1 MRRREFITL
10 IGGAAAGWP
19 LAARAQQ
26 PALPVVGWLSSGSA
40 GDQAGWVAAFRKGL
54 NEAGFIE
61 GKKVTVDYRWAE
73 TRYDRLPALAA
84 DLVRRRVA
92 VIVASGAVN
101 GPLAVKAATATI
113 PIVFVIGSDPVQHGL
128 VASLN
133 RPGGNVTGVTLFSSA
148 LISKRVELLRQLV
161 PGITAI
167 GLLVNPGNPN
177 GEIETRELQAL
188 ARAGG
193 LTLHVVSASGEAEL
207 EPAFATFVQLRVDGF
222 LISTDAFL
230 GSRAV
235 VDAAA
240 RHKLPAVWGNRDSV
254 AAGGLLSYGTKTAD
268 TYRLGGTY
276 TAEILKGKNP
286 ADLPVQLP
294 TAFDLVINLKT
305 AKTLGLTVPPSL
317 LAIADE
323 VIE

>member
-1 MRRREFITL
+1 VRRREFITL
-10 IGGAAAGWP
+10 AGGAAAWP
-19 LAARAQQ
+19 VAARAQQ
-26 PALPVVGWLSSGSA
+26 PAIPVVGWLASGSS
-40 GDQAGWVAAFRKGL
+40 GDQAGVAAFRKGL

-61 GKKVTVDYRWAE
+61 GKNVAVDYRWAE
-73 TRYDRLPALAA
+73 NQYDRLPALAVE
-84 DLVRRRVA
+84 LVRRRVA
-92 VIVASGAVN
+92 VIIVSGAVI
-101 GPLAVKAATATI
+101 GPLAVRAATATI

-148 LISKRVELLRQLV
+148 LISKRVELLRELV
-161 PGITAI
+161 PGTTAI

-188 ARAGG
+188 SRAGG
-193 LTLHVVSASGEAEL
+193 WALHVVSAIGEAEL
-207 EPAFATFVQLRVDGF
+207 EPALATLVQLKVGGF
-222 LISTDAFL
+222 LTSTDAFL
-230 GSRAV
+230 GSRV
-235 VDAAA
+235 VVEAAA
-240 RHKLPAVWGNRDSV
+240 HHKLPAVWGNRDNV
-254 AAGGLLSYGTKTAD
+254 VAGGLLSYGTRTAD

-276 TAEILKGKNP
+276 SAEILKGKKP

-294 TAFDLVINLKT
+294 TTFDLVINLKT
-305 AKTLGLTVPPSL
+305 AKTLGLTIPPNV

>member
-1 MRRREFITL
+1 MRRREFIAL
-10 IGGAAAGWP
+10 LGGAAAVWP

-26 PALPVVGWLSSGSA
+26 PGMPVVGWLASGSSD
-40 GDQAGWVAAFRKGL
+40 DQAGVAAFRKGL

-61 GKKVTVDYRWAE
+61 GKNVAVDYRWAE
-73 TRYDRLPALAA
+73 AQYDRLPALAVE
-84 DLVRRRVA
+84 LVRRQVA
-92 VIVASGAVN
+92 VIIASGAVN

-128 VASLN
+128 VTSLN

-148 LISKRVELLRQLV
+148 LISKRVELLREVV
-161 PGITAI
+161 PGTTAI

-188 ARAGG
+188 SRAGG
-193 LTLHVVSASGEAEL
+193 WALHVVSASDEAEL
-207 EPAFATFVQLRVDGF
+207 EPALTTLVQLKVGGF
-222 LISTDAFL
+222 LTSTDAFL

-235 VDAAA
+235 VEAAA
-240 RHKLPAVWGNRDSV
+240 YHKLPAVWGNRDSV
-254 AAGGLLSYGTKTAD
+254 AAGGLLSYGTIMAD
-268 TYRLGGTY
+268 TYRLGGIY
-276 TAEILKGKNP
+276 TAEILKGKKP

-294 TAFDLVINLKT
+294 TTFALAINLKT
-305 AKTLGLTVPPSL
+305 AKALGLMIPEAFL
-317 LAIADE
+317 LRADE